1 MRILSFNW
9 HTPYLSMLAMLDHTF
24 EIAPPNIE
32 TDLLGSWN
40 EEMRPVPKNVT
51 PISRAQMQDRIRNP
65 GYYDLIIGHNVKD
78 IVMSKKIKTPKVLVF
93 HNKLSAEAALGNQ
106 PGIIDEYRKFVRELV
121 SGVYCVFISESKKS
135 DWGLPGAIIMPGI
148 DASLYG
154 GYTGQIRRALRVGNS
169 IKVRDLMT
177 GYSLQEE
184 VLEGLPNIL
193 IGENPDIPDCEV
205 SKGWGD
211 LKKAYRE
218 NRLFINTTL
227 HPWED
232 GYNLGLLEATAT
244 GMPVVSVSNP
254 TCPITDGVDGY
265 VCDGAKEMREKVIKL
280 IDNQNLAKEIG
291 GRGREMARRIF
302 PMETFLAKWDFAIN
316 KAVEVFST
324 GLSPSTIF
332 QPSQGRPK
340 RSFDKKM
347 RAGRKNVILSYT
359 SYPATAASYME
370 KALRK
375 NHNVITAGCK
385 ITPEIIKAWSL
396 ANLEQAKTHDIHTP
410 DLTVEADFMLE
421 RIPAGFAPD
430 FFLWVETGLGKA
442 PNGLGKIDC
451 PTAAYLIDTHMHLER
466 DLEAAARFDLVF
478 LAQRAYIP
486 KFKERGIE
494 NIHWLP
500 LACDPE
506 IHGKTDVKKSHDV
519 GFVGSLTDDR
529 RVELMQKLAEKMEV
543 RYERE
548 FLKKMT
554 EFLCKSRIVFNNA
567 IRDDLNMR
575 VFEVLCSGS
584 LLMTDFAD
592 GIDEFFED
600 GKHLVIYNDENIV
613 ERALYYLKHL
623 DEAETIARQ
632 GRELALE
639 KHTYE
644 RRVDEVVKT
653 MEKLTGLEARRRE

>member
-9 HTPYLSMLAMLDHTF
+9 HTPYLSMLAMLGHKF

-40 EEMRPVPKNVT
+40 EEMRPIPKNVA
-51 PISRAQMQDRIRNP
+51 PISRAQMQDRIIKP

-78 IVMSKKIKTPKVLVF
+78 IAMSKEVKNPKILVF

-106 PGIIDEYRKFVRELV
+106 PGIADEYRKYVRQLV
-121 SGVYCVFISESKKS
+121 SGVYCVFISESKRS
-135 DWGLPGAIIMPGI
+135 DWDLPGAIIMPGI

-154 GYTGQIRRALRVGNS
+154 GYTGEIRRALRIGNS

-184 VLEGLPNIL
+184 VLADLPNLL

-205 SKGWGD
+205 SKGWDD

-254 TCPITDGVDGY
+254 TCPITDGFDGY
-265 VCDGAKEMREKVIKL
+265 VLNSAKEMREKVIKL
-280 IDNQNLAKEIG
+280 LDDKGLAEEIG
-291 GRGREMARRIF
+291 GRGREMARRKF

-324 GLSPSTIF
+324 GFAPSAVF
-332 QPSQGRPK
+332 QPSAGRHK
-340 RSFDKKM
+340 RSFNEKM
-347 RAGRKNVILSYT
+347 RTGRKNVILSYT
-359 SYPATAASYME
+359 SYPATAATYIE

-375 NHNVITAGCK
+375 KHDIITAGCK
-385 ITPEIIKAWSL
+385 ITPDIIKAWNLS
-396 ANLEQAKTHDIHTP
+396 NLEQATTHDIHTP
-410 DLTVEADFMLE
+410 DLTVETDFILE
-421 RIPAGFAPD
+421 RMPSGFAPD

-442 PNGLGKIDC
+442 PNGLEKIDC
-451 PTAAYLIDTHMHLER
+451 PTAAYLIDTHMHFER
-466 DLEAAARFDLVF
+466 DIEAAARFDLVF

-506 IHGKTDVKKSHDV
+506 IHGKAELKKEFDI

-529 RVELMQKLAEKMEV
+529 RIELLQKLAEKMEV
-543 RYERE
+543 RYHRAFMRE
-548 FLKKMT
+548 MT

-567 IRDDLNMR
+567 IRNDLNMR
-575 VFEVLCSGS
+575 VFEALCSGS
-584 LLMTDFAD
+584 LLLTDFAD

-600 GKHLVIYNDENIV
+600 EKHLVIYNDENIV
-613 ERALYYLKHL
+613 ERALYYLKHP
-623 DEAETIARQ
+623 DEAQTIARQ

-644 RRVDEVVKT
+644 RRVDEIVKT
-653 MEKLTGLEARRRE
+653 MEKLTGHDD